1 MSFPQLTPSSET
13 SAVILPAT
21 GSSADVK
28 AALPFGVYDT
38 SDFKEGAA
46 AQVAY
51 TYKKLG
57 GDVLDIELTPGNV
70 YAAYEEA
77 VLEYSYLVNIQSLR

>member
-1 MSFPQLTPSSET
+1 MSFPQLTPSSNT
-13 SAVILPAT
+13 SAVVLPST

-28 AALPFGVYDT
+28 AALPFAVYDT

-51 TYKKLG
+51 TFKKLG
-57 GDVLDIELTPGNV
+57 GDVLDIELKADNE

-77 VLEYSYLVNIQSLR
+77 